1 MTNAW
6 ETKAKMKVFIID
18 EVHMLTTEAFN
29 ALLKNLEEPPIHA
42 AFVLATTDPQKI
54 PATILSRCLHISF
67 ARAKNEDLTRALK
80 RIVKSEKIDIDEPAL
95 ASIVTNADGSFRDAV
110 KMLEQVSF
118 HKGKISQEV
127 AEEILA
133 LSRFSR
139 RDTFL
144 THLRAKALKERAAL
158 GLRIHARVSFFG
170 LPPVFFPPPGVGLAN
185 LKAAFESF
193 VDALPKLEKLV
204 EERIK
209 KVVSL
214 EEKISHIRSFLAGFV
229 ERAFSEVIKGSR
241 ERTEVIVSFLA
252 ILELARQRF
261 VDLEQGEPFGDI
273 IVKRI

>member
-1 MTNAW
+1 MTAYVFKH
-6 ETKAKMKVFIID
+6 EKFEGPLQILLELIEKEKLAISEISLAKVAD
-18 EVHMLTTEAFN
+18 EYLLHVKSLGAINPDELAEFLVIAAQLM
-29 ALLKNLEEPPIHA
+29 LLKSRSLLPHLELDEEEKSSIEELERRLEEY
-42 AFVLATTDPQKI
+42 
-54 PATILSRCLHISF
+54 RR
-67 ARAKNEDLTRALK
+67 ARERA
-80 RIVKSEKIDIDEPAL
+80 S
-95 ASIVTNADGSFRDAV
+95 
-110 KMLEQVSF
+110 
-118 HKGKISQEV
+118 
-127 AEEILA
+127 
-133 LSRFSR
+133 
-139 RDTFL
+139 
-144 THLRAKALKERAAL
+144 ALKERAAL
-158 GLRIHARVSFFG
+158 GLRIHARESFFG